1 MHLRVVSTFAFLFL
15 LAPIPAAGAQTLD
28 PAGIWL
34 TEKGDA
40 KVRVTRCGS
49 GVCGVVIALRDPI
62 DPATGKPQVDDKNP
76 NPQLAKRPI
85 IGLNLFNGMRPSGAN
100 RWSGRIYNADDGKFY
115 DSNVSMM
122 SPDALRVEGCV
133 GAFCGGETWTRT
145 KR

>member
-1 MHLRVVSTFAFLFL
+1 MFFTLAFLL
-15 LAPIPAAGAQTLD
+15 ILAAPPALAQTLD

-49 GVCGVVIALRDPI
+49 GVCGVVIWLRDPI
-62 DPATGKPQVDDKNP
+62 DPDTGKPQVDDKNP

-85 IGLNLFNGMRPSGAN
+85 IGISLFNGMRPSGAN
-100 RWSGRIYNADDGKFY
+100 RWSGRIYNADDGRFY
-115 DSNVSMM
+115 DSNVSVTG
-122 SPDALRVEGCV
+122 PNALRVEGCV

-145 KR
+145 RR

>member
-1 MHLRVVSTFAFLFL
+1 MILRTAFTFAFLFL
-15 LAPIPAAGAQTLD
+15 LTPMPAAVAQTLD

-49 GVCGVVIALRDPI
+49 GVCGVVIWLREPI
-62 DPATGKPQVDDKNP
+62 DPATGKPQIDDKNQ

-85 IGLNLFNGMRPSGAN
+85 IGINLFNGMRPSGAN
-100 RWSGRIYNADDGKFY
+100 RWSGRIYNADDGRFY
-115 DSNVSMM
+115 DSNVSVTA
-122 SPDALRVEGCV
+122 PNALRVEGCV

>member
-1 MHLRVVSTFAFLFL
+1 MILRMFFTLAFLL
-15 LAPIPAAGAQTLD
+15 ILAAPPALAQTLD

-49 GVCGVVIALRDPI
+49 GVCGVVIWLRDPI
-62 DPATGKPQVDDKNP
+62 DPDTGKPQVDDKNP

-85 IGLNLFNGMRPSGAN
+85 IGISLFNGMRPSGAN
-100 RWSGRIYNADDGKFY
+100 RWSGRIYNADDGRFY
-115 DSNVSMM
+115 DSNVSVTG
-122 SPDALRVEGCV
+122 PNALRVEGCV

-145 KR
+145 RR